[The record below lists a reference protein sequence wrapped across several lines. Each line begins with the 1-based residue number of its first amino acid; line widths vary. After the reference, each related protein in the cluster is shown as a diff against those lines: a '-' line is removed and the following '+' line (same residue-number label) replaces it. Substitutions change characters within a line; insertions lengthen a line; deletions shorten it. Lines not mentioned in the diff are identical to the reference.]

1 MEKEASDLEQV
12 VKGSQALLM
21 LPEEEGTHPKLLCLF
36 WDIAQSA
43 CPCTSSH

>member
-1 MEKEASDLEQV
+1 MEKEGSDLKQV
-12 VKGSQALLM
+12 MKGSQSLLV

-36 WDIAQSA
+36 LDIAQSA